1 MGKAKRKMRPQPPWW
16 WTLDN
21 DNCWF
26 CKNRTNCGGCKLL
39 KQQRSESTNFAI
51 AIGKDLQREVNLMNN
66 KHASIELIDEMAKVK
81 DDFKILPKD
90 IIESM
95 LEDMTAEEKDMLL
108 RLYIFGTNI
117 DQ

>member
-1 MGKAKRKMRPQPPWW
+1 
-16 WTLDN
+16 
-21 DNCWF
+21 
-26 CKNRTNCGGCKLL
+26 
-39 KQQRSESTNFAI
+39 
-51 AIGKDLQREVNLMNN
+51 MNN

-81 DDFKILPKD
+81 DDFKVLPKD

>member
-1 MGKAKRKMRPQPPWW
+1 MQKK
-16 WTLDN
+16 
-21 DNCWF
+21 
-26 CKNRTNCGGCKLL
+26 
-39 KQQRSESTNFAI
+39 
-51 AIGKDLQREVNLMNN
+51 VNLMNN
-66 KHASIELIDEMAKVK
+66 KRASIELIDEMAKVK

>member
-1 MGKAKRKMRPQPPWW
+1 
-16 WTLDN
+16 
-21 DNCWF
+21 
-26 CKNRTNCGGCKLL
+26 
-39 KQQRSESTNFAI
+39 
-51 AIGKDLQREVNLMNN
+51 MNN
-66 KHASIELIDEMAKVK
+66 KHASIELIDEMAKVQ

>member
-1 MGKAKRKMRPQPPWW
+1 MQK
-16 WTLDN
+16 
-21 DNCWF
+21 
-26 CKNRTNCGGCKLL
+26 
-39 KQQRSESTNFAI
+39 
-51 AIGKDLQREVNLMNN
+51 EVNLMNN
-66 KHASIELIDEMAKVK
+66 KRASIELIDEMAKVK